1 MINIQVDKSEK
12 CNGNYSLYITFPYNQ
27 NIVEIMR
34 SEPIRYWHPESK
46 EWEIPAKNFPK
57 LNLKLK
63 DYELNISDPNEILSN
78 LEQKREYYYL
88 YTQRL

>member
-46 EWEIPAKNFPK
+46 EWEIPVKSFPK
-57 LNLKLK
+57 LKEKLK
-63 DYELNISDPNEILSN
+63 DYELNIYDSNGILSN
-78 LEQKREYYYL
+78 LEEKRKGNK
-88 YTQRL
+88 